1 MSKTALGGRP
11 RGVYT
16 PPGSQFEQRIGSAFI
31 LFLSPVYIPVILV
44 RIQFLSPAYIPVIL
58 AAAQVVAGGF
68 IFLPPD
74 GCGDES
80 Q

>member
-1 MSKTALGGRP
+1 M
-11 RGVYT
+11 GVYT
-16 PPGSQFEQRIGSAFI
+16 PPGSQFEQKIGSVF
-31 LFLSPVYIPVILV
+31 
-44 RIQFLSPAYIPVIL
+44 IQFLSPAYIPVIL